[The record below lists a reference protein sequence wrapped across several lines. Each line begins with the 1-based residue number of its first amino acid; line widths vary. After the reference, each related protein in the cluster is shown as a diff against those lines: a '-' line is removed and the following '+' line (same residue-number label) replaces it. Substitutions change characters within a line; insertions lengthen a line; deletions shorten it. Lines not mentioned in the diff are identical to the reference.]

1 MLLRAEFHEMLLFI
15 FCEQLVDILVF
26 AAVDIVAFNA
36 VVVLYIILELIIAV
50 IEVDRVQIVVELDFV
65 RSAVFNG
72 GIAQLFDIALEI
84 LALLALGTVLLIFVN
99 ASADECP
106 AIQSEHHAVSDI
118 HAYFTAEHGGRLGEK
133 IRRIFFAAY
142 AYKELYL
149 VSAVCGEF
157 AEERREIDNVD
168 CGILRAENGSESF
181 ELAFFA
187 VYRSYYFPLAAP
199 EMREHGGFYE
209 REQSRLSVFDEYFSH
224 HQRERGRR
232 KNLSSV
238 RRNAELSVICYYCRM
253 AVRLAREP
261 VVDMIFIDGRVQY
274 YSVLVHLLEQRIDAP
289 VRAREL
295 LGRIVIGQELVL
307 LELPAQVVEN
317 YALEIRRNPAAE
329 RVEQFLVES
338 HGGFKYII
346 GRENG

>member
-1 MLLRAEFHEMLLFI
+1 M
-15 FCEQLVDILVF
+15 
-26 AAVDIVAFNA
+26 
-36 VVVLYIILELIIAV
+36 LYIILELIIAV

-106 AIQSEHHAVSDI
+106 AAECEHHSVSDI
-118 HAYFTAEHGGRLGEK
+118 HAYFAAEHGCRLGEK

-209 REQSRLSVFDEYFSH
+209 REQSRFSVFDEYFSH
-224 HQRERGRR
+224 HQRERRRR

-274 YSVLVHLLEQRIDAP
+274 YSVLVHLLDQRIDAP